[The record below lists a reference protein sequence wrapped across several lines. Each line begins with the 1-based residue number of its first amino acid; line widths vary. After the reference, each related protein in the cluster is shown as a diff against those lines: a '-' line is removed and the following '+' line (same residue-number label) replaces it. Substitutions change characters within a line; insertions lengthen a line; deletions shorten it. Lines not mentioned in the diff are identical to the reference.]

1 MYICL
6 SLLHLLELL
15 LLKPKNTFLLVKA
28 HFPFHLTVR
37 VCSPLISKHP
47 HTQSARFD
55 CIHHAESITSA
66 ARVKNDVITLSKVE
80 VSAGKRE
87 EGGGGCFPL
96 TGWQPAGH
104 RVYLSLAAGLSAAPV
119 NLPDSSLQVPLIP
132 LIQFILLTA
141 PMRPR
146 STGEIRPSLHSE
158 LSLCRPRDGNPLS
171 DGGDER
177 CKAASVAVRLFPR
190 KHVCA
195 SLFAAHRDSGCY
207 LQRRDLLCRYAR
219 LCYTLAFIRTSK
231 LSC

>member
-47 HTQSARFD
+47 HTQSAWLD

-87 EGGGGCFPL
+87 EGGGGYFPL
-96 TGWQPAGH
+96 THWQPAGH

-146 STGEIRPSLHSE
+146 STGEIKPSLHSE

-171 DGGDER
+171 NGEMKGVRQPPWQSDYSPQTCLCFFICCTQGFRLLFTEER
-177 CKAASVAVRLFPR
+177 
-190 KHVCA
+190 
-195 SLFAAHRDSGCY
+195 
-207 LQRRDLLCRYAR
+207 LLCRYAR

-231 LSC
+231 PSC